1 MCDQDKEVE
10 AADQLK
16 KQVEAKERGKD
27 HMPLNTAVACFI
39 QIVKLFY
46 VLKQLEDAAECLD
59 NDLLKSLQVLD
70 TFRSKLFL
78 VAEIAELGEDEGRQQ
93 WLYDMVMDMVNRSS
107 KPISDDDP
115 RTCKLLCSSE
125 TFIETFNLS
134 IDPSLCECSLRGY
147 HRAG

>member
-1 MCDQDKEVE
+1 MTYDKKTKV
-10 AADQLK
+10 ADQLK
-16 KQVEAKERGKD
+16 KQADATKCGKD
-27 HMPLNTAVACFI
+27 EMPLKTSVACFI

-78 VAEIAELGEDEGRQQ
+78 AAEVAELGDNEGRQK

-115 RTCKLLCSSE
+115 KTCKFCLLQ
-125 TFIETFNLS
+125 
-134 IDPSLCECSLRGY
+134 
-147 HRAG
+147 